1 MSNELIL
8 WLVVAA
14 GIVAAIYGF
23 LETQAIT
30 KASAGSDRMKEIAA
44 AIQEGARA
52 YLNRQYRTIAMVG
65 VGVVIV
71 LAIAFW
77 PVWQIPVGFIIGAV
91 LSGAAGFIGMNVS
104 VQANVRR
111 RKRRALAGADGG
123 AARAFPISGM
133 VTDLFERITVLLLG
147 DFAAG
152 GQLVTRFSATRL
164 I

>member
-30 KASAGSDRMKEIAA
+30 KASAGNDRMKEIAA

-71 LAIAFW
+71 LAILFQN
-77 PVWQIPVGFIIGAV
+77 WQIPLGFIIGAV

-104 VQANVRR
+104 VQANVRTAEASR
-111 RKRRALAGADGG
+111 HSLAGGLKMAFKAGAVTGMLVAGG
-123 AARAFPISGM
+123 ARCLAWLSTTSF
-133 VTDLFERITVLLLG
+133 
-147 DFAAG
+147 
-152 GQLVTRFSATRL
+152 
-164 I
+164 